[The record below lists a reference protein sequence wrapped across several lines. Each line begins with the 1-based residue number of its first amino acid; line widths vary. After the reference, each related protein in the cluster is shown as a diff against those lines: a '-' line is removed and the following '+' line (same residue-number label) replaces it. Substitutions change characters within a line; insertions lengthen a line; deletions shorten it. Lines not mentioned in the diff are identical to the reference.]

1 MKLQEIY
8 NLLYDKELLEIRK
21 NDISYVLDS
30 TYDYLEG
37 YPDFERGKKIVVI
50 DEFETFEVGN
60 KLLLNSEVVGI
71 YCYEILDCS
80 ELHIENLI
88 VIDVKWILKRG
99 NSTTLFYFVFFYST
113 NK

>member
-21 NDISYVLDS
+21 NDISYILKS
-30 TYDYLEG
+30 TYDFLEDYL
-37 YPDFERGKKIVVI
+37 DFKRRKKFVVI

-71 YCYEILDCS
+71 GCYEILDCS

-88 VIDVKWILKRG
+88 FIDVK
-99 NSTTLFYFVFFYST
+99 
-113 NK
+113 

>member
-21 NDISYVLDS
+21 NDISYVLKS
-30 TYDYLEG
+30 TYDFLEDYL
-37 YPDFERGKKIVVI
+37 DFKRRKKFVVI

-60 KLLLNSEVVGI
+60 KLLLDSEVVEI
-71 YCYEILDCS
+71 ACYEILDCS

-88 VIDVKWILKRG
+88 FIDVK
-99 NSTTLFYFVFFYST
+99 
-113 NK
+113 